1 MQTLGAA
8 HPFFVR
14 CLKPNTQK
22 VKDRFDGAMVL
33 NQLRYSGMLE
43 TVRIRRAG
51 YPLRREFADFLFR
64 YKVFCQGLGRGMPPP
79 QQCAAVLGKFDAKR
93 VDWQLGHTKVG
104 LCHRCTAAWPTLTR

>member
-51 YPLRREFADFLFR
+51 YPLRREFPDFLFR
-64 YKVFCQGLGRGMPPP
+64 YKVFAQGLSRSGSLANQVWCLLLCWLLPNP
-79 QQCAAVLGKFDAKR
+79 FD
-93 VDWQLGHTKVG
+93 
-104 LCHRCTAAWPTLTR
+104 